1 MALPTFRLKQLVDAG
16 LHYGHT
22 TQRWNPL
29 MAPYIFG
36 IRNGIH
42 IIDLEQTV
50 PLLHAA
56 MSAIKD
62 VARAG
67 GRILFVGT
75 KPQAGDIIK
84 AAAER
89 CGQYYVNHRWLGG
102 MLTNWKTVN
111 QSIKRLKSMEATLA
125 DPQLMTKKEILK
137 MQREY
142 DKLNQVLCGV
152 REMGGIPDLLFVI
165 DTNKE
170 AIAIQEA
177 RRLKIPIVS
186 VVDTNSDPR
195 GITHII
201 PGNDDAIRSIS
212 LYCDLMAAAVLDGLQ
227 EGLHAS
233 GVDIGESAVLPEE
246 EVTVNPEEIAEE
258 TPAQD

>member
-1 MALPTFRLKQLVDAG
+1 MALPTFTLKQLIDSG

-29 MAPYIFG
+29 MASYIFG

-50 PLLHAA
+50 PLLNQAMEAA
-56 MSAIKD
+56 KQ
-62 VARAG
+62 VASSG

-75 KPQAGDIIK
+75 KPQAADIIK

-111 QSIKRLKSMEATLA
+111 QSIKRLKDIEATLEN
-125 DPQLMTKKEILK
+125 PQLMTKKEILK
-137 MQREY
+137 LRHEY
-142 DKLNQVLCGV
+142 EKMNQVLCGV

-170 AIAIQEA
+170 AIAVQEA
-177 RRLKIPIVS
+177 RRLKIPLIA

-195 GITHII
+195 NITHII
-201 PGNDDAIRSIS
+201 PGNDDAIRSIE
-212 LYCDLMAAAVLDGLQ
+212 LYCNLISGAILDGLQ
-227 EGLHAS
+227 AGLSAS
-233 GVDIGESAVLPEE
+233 GVDLGASAILPTEEMEMNEESSVPSIEE
-246 EVTVNPEEIAEE
+246 
-258 TPAQD
+258 